1 MEKLFFITLTL
12 MVFFLSSCKKNE
24 DFSNPANLAGTSWK
38 SDNVGTSAEPDYI
51 MLKFISKT
59 TVEVW
64 FKYNGETTFTMD
76 SSGIYTI
83 SGSSITVDIGDG
95 YPITGAI
102 DGNTMTFVDNGETI
116 KFTKQ

>member
-1 MEKLFFITLTL
+1 MKKLLFITLTL
-12 MVFFLSSCKKNE
+12 MVFLLSSCKKNE
-24 DFSNPANLAGTSWK
+24 DFTNPANLTGTSWK
-38 SDNVGTSAEPDYI
+38 SDNMGTTSAPDYM

-64 FKYNGETTFTMD
+64 FKSYGDATFTMD

-83 SGSSITVDIGDG
+83 SGNSITIDIGDG
-95 YPITGAI
+95 HPTTGGI
-102 DGNTMTFVDNGETI
+102 DGNTMTFVENGETI